1 MPELPKLSQVVKSF
15 TAFEDQVEQTLSQ
28 TGFTPPPGPMKTL
41 ASFMEQFEAAAPQL
55 PEQLPQ
61 FPTLPIPEMSFPFG
75 TEGGGESLGEGTKV
89 KVGKETP
96 RIPRKTGVNV
106 KVA

>member
-55 PEQLPQ
+55 PEQFPQLPEFTPPQLPEFQLPQ
-61 FPTLPIPEMSFPFG
+61 LPEFKPPGLPSPAG
-75 TEGGGESLGEGTKV
+75 TQGTTITKKEEG
-89 KVGKETP
+89 
-96 RIPRKTGVNV
+96 IDI
-106 KVA
+106 